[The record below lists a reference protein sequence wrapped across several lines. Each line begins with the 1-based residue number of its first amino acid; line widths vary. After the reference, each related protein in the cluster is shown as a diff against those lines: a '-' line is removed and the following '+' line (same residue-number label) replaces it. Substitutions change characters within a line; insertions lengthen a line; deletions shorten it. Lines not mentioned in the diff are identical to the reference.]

1 MKRTTAFRITA
12 DLCFY
17 FSILNIFPALRP
29 WQLPMLLFTAA
40 AFLVTLLAVYCPY
53 APLRFLLSLLPGLC
67 FLLAPLDFL
76 LFFPGLAWIYLILM
90 LSFGRFGM
98 FLDDYRR
105 IYRSDFTPIE
115 ELLKEYEKDGWTKR
129 VSDSRWCFTPTGFL
143 LSNVL
148 IGSLLE
154 AQAEHRIRANPW
166 LEESAVR
173 DLGRLELPSDRE
185 IY

>member
-1 MKRTTAFRITA
+1 MKYW
-12 DLCFY
+12 DLEDYLGFGPGAHSCIGDTRYSFVRSLEEY
-17 FSILNIFPALRP
+17 IGGVTRGDNILEEYEKLDELDRAAEYI
-29 WQLPMLLFTAA
+29 LLGM
-40 AFLVTLLAVYCPY
+40 
-53 APLRFLLSLLPGLC
+53 RR
-67 FLLAPLDFL
+67 
-76 LFFPGLAWIYLILM
+76 
-90 LSFGRFGM
+90 GRGI
-98 FLDDYRR
+98 DREEYRR

-154 AQAEHRIRANPW
+154 AQAEHRIRATPW